1 MQTTE
6 VQPKAEL
13 PSATQRT
20 ADDRVPRYTH
30 PQAVLWVVCL
40 IGLISVAGIALPYP
54 VLAPLFGNSAL
65 NDFNHWQ
72 QIPPSILLGIALAAN
87 PLGMLIG
94 SASLGALSDVYGR
107 RRILAL
113 ALSLAIVGYL
123 CSALSLWAAWY
134 PAFVLS
140 RFLTGLCE
148 GSVSICRA
156 IAADL
161 HPQIDRSK
169 GISWMNSALYAA
181 WLVGPLVGGATM
193 HLGDAVPFLIA
204 ALAML
209 PCLLLLGWLLPA
221 DAVPVSDAATSY
233 SAAPRL
239 SVWQALRQHNSLQLL
254 AVPALQLMA
263 LAQLT
268 YTLGLNA
275 FYEFYPLW
283 LVEQH
288 GFTGWDI
295 GLITA
300 LLCALM
306 TLVSAIGMARFSQR
320 VQPLR
325 GAVLAV
331 GCYGLMLAVLPLT
344 SGGWV
349 WFWLVLCGIPNAM
362 FSAWFQVYVT
372 ARHGELGLGRVMGL
386 LTLLMCLGNVVIA
399 LLGGVL
405 AQWGSHWVLWTGA
418 GLILLA
424 CAQLSYLFYQQRALS
439 HCATSHCATDGR
451 G

>member
-1 MQTTE
+1 MSTTE
-6 VQPKAEL
+6 IQ
-13 PSATQRT
+13 SQATQPT
-20 ADDRVPRYTH
+20 EALPTVPATGHSTPRYTH

-87 PLGMLIG
+87 PLGMLLG
-94 SASLGALSDVYGR
+94 SASLGALSDLYGR

-123 CSALSLWAAWY
+123 CSALSLWLAWY

-181 WLVGPLVGGATM
+181 WLVGPLLGGATM

-221 DAVPVSDAATSY
+221 DQVPASGRATSG
-233 SAAPRL
+233 SG
-239 SVWQALRQHNSLQLL
+239 VWQALRQHNSLRLL

-306 TLVSAIGMARFSQR
+306 TLVSAGGMARFGQR
-320 VQPLR
+320 VPPLR
-325 GAVLAV
+325 GA
-331 GCYGLMLAVLPLT
+331 MLAVTGYGVMLALLPLT

-349 WFWLVLCGIPNAM
+349 WVWLVLCGVPNAM

-418 GLILLA
+418 GLMLMA
-424 CAQLSYLFYQQRALS
+424 AVQLSYLLYRQPQ
-439 HCATSHCATDGR
+439 
-451 G
+451 